1 MSASSDY
8 IRAAIDPTLYL
19 DQACNSTTNPP
30 KMHSLLAAGVLLATA
45 LSTAAASPTTA
56 FAADVPYSTPS
67 VYLAPSPELG
77 NDTLEARDIRS
88 PLQNRAL
95 NMEHMFQPLL
105 DFDKDGVSSLAL

>member
-1 MSASSDY
+1 
-8 IRAAIDPTLYL
+8 
-19 DQACNSTTNPP
+19 
-30 KMHSLLAAGVLLATA
+30 MHSLLAAGVLLATA

-67 VYLAPSPELG
+67 VYLASSSELG
-77 NDTLEARDIRS
+77 DDTLEARDIRS

-105 DFDKDGVSSLAL
+105 DFDKDGVSSLALCRRLQEPKVAKTCICSSRRQNLTLIL